1 MILGWIILTIMVA
14 MYGSKKNIGLS
25 AFFIS
30 LLLSPLIGFIYVFVS
45 KDPDFNKP
53 YKQFLD
59 KAKREVYK
67 ENYAQ
72 AIDDYKNALYHLEN
86 DYEDVLGK
94 SAIDRDNLILKLK
107 SKVNDL
113 ESKVNLHPESNPPHK
128 ELY

>member
-30 LLLSPLIGFIYVFVS
+30 LLLSPLIGFMYVFIS
-45 KDPDFNKP
+45 NSDTNNA

-86 DYEDVLGK
+86 DYKDLSGK
-94 SAIDRDNLILKLK
+94 RAKNRDNLILKLK
-107 SKVNDL
+107 IKVNDL
-113 ESKVNLHPESNPPHK
+113 ESKVNLHPESNPPQK
-128 ELY
+128 ELS